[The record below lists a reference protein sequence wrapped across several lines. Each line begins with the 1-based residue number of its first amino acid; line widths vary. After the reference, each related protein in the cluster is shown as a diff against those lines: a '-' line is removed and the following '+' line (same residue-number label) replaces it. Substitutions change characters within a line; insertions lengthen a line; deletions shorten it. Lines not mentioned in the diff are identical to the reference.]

1 MTRTVILHVG
11 LHKTGTTAIQEALST
26 YRSAGHNVLRLTSAN
41 HSHDMVL
48 MFCGHRDAQH
58 LVRVGRLRHA
68 EDAPAEAARLK
79 VQALRQFRETPG
91 DFIISGE
98 EISARFKPD
107 DIRELKEFLAPHFQR
122 IRVIAYVREPLSYMR
137 SAFQEVA
144 KKRQI
149 GFDMEPYFPHYRRR
163 LKGWVDIF
171 GRDAVTVLPYD
182 RKRLRGGSA
191 VEDFAAQ
198 VGITLAAPPASRAN
212 ETLTAEALAT
222 VFRLRRELEDPG
234 LGAWARAW
242 RNAAIHSIGGFGT
255 RPFVLAAS
263 ACRATLERNA
273 DEIAWI
279 EDVLGAPLPPAEA
292 PPAGALEIA
301 VEDDLAELGESCRP
315 EFEAWARRNLVALRA
330 PRFLVRAWRGK
341 P

>member
-1 MTRTVILHVG
+1 MTRTVHLHIG
-11 LHKTGTTAIQEALST
+11 LHKTGTTAIQEALSA
-26 YRSAGHNVLRLTSAN
+26 YRGEGASYLRLTSAN

-48 MFCGHRDAQH
+48 MFCGHRDAGH

-144 KKRQI
+144 KKRQV

-163 LKGWVDIF
+163 LKGWIDVL
-171 GRDAVTVLPYD
+171 GREAVTVLPYD

-198 VGITLAAPPASRAN
+198 VGIRLSAPPPSRAN

-222 VFRLRRELEDPG
+222 VFRLRRELADPG

-242 RNAAIHSIGGFGT
+242 RNAAIHAIGRFGA
-255 RPFVLAAS
+255 RPFLLSPS
-263 ACRATLERNA
+263 ACGAPIERNA
-273 DEIAWI
+273 EEIAWI
-279 EDVLGAPLPPAEA
+279 EDLLGEALPAPEA
-292 PPAGALEIA
+292 PPPGAVEIA
-301 VEDDLAELGESCRP
+301 DEADLAALAESCRAD
-315 EFEAWARRNLVALRA
+315 FEAWARRELIALRA
-330 PRFLVRAWRGK
+330 PRFLFRAWRGK